1 MCDANCQRVHVE
13 YFVNEQSIKERLHL
27 YFIKNQRSTLRIRLI
42 NCFFKLLTVV
52 LYLVRAIA
60 DDEPKAAGKHCFNI
74 VADSCK
80 STAEKCIY
88 WPAIL
93 CVDREDWMYGL
104 QCALAIIN
112 LLQVL
117 LLLFL
122 NYKGNILQQ
131 IMSVSM
137 VLEAI
142 TSIPF
147 VITIVYPPSHDLFVP
162 VFLNCWLAKELL
174 ENLFNDLHRVM
185 QRHHSALTQQVFI
198 LIVTILCL
206 IITCACGIHH
216 LERAGQSD
224 MSVFEA
230 LYFTVVTFSTVGYG
244 DIKVEIWPSQL
255 FVILMIAA
263 ALVVLPVQM
272 EKMALL
278 LIEKQK
284 QGGTYS
290 NHRAR
295 TEKHV
300 VVCASMLH
308 YDLVNDFLNEFYAH
322 AHLQDFFV
330 VLLTPCELEPTVKWL
345 LQVPLWS
352 QRVIYIQGS
361 ALKDIDLVRCRM
373 DQAEACFIL
382 SPRNKMDRIEAAL
395 LKNWKRKKRLSEKL
409 ESIINRSYRDRA
421 DQQTILRTW
430 AVKDFAP
437 NIPLYV
443 QIMKPEN
450 KFHVQFADH
459 VVCEDEFKYALLAN
473 NCLCPATST
482 FVTLLIH
489 TSRGV
494 EGETAS
500 SQWQKI
506 YGRCSGNEIYHIQLK
521 QSQFFGEYEGK
532 SFTFATFNAHKKYGV
547 SLIGIKRQDCNADL
561 QLNPGPKHILK
572 DTDTCYYMNITKEE
586 YSAFILAHPR
596 EEKEKLEKKDSK
608 SSSPT
613 VGDPNVS
620 KLESA
625 ICSVGT
631 LALEMHHYGPNN
643 STGESPEKQRTE
655 PTGQENPGNATYHFD
670 DDVESHFSYD
680 LDHDDDD
687 DSNSGGGTL
696 PIEMREQNNH
706 PTYERSTLQVPSGD
720 RHLLMP
726 PPAGEEN
733 VSSDAPPIGA
743 RRQRRPSIMP
753 VSEMIMADNSPLRDH
768 KPLYAHKEVQDESED
783 TWEEGEKW
791 TKGYPPVMPYIGYSP
806 MMCHLL
812 ETPKPHCCLEL
823 DKPCDHK
830 SWTHAGEYNWPNNNI
845 IIAAEYAAQGMVNF
859 IVPLR
864 AHFRPKHTLKPI
876 IIMVEKSVD
885 NNFLECISSFPM
897 VYFMIGLLESLDDL
911 LRAGMLQS
919 DTVVVVDR
927 ESSKLAE
934 EDYMADANQIVAV
947 QTMFRLFPSTT
958 IITELTH
965 AANMRFMQF
974 RAKDFYALRMA
985 EKQKLEKEKGSNI
998 SYMFRLPFAAG
1009 NVFSASMLDTMLYQS
1024 FVKDYAISI
1033 VRLLLGLDQATNSGY
1048 LCELPITPE
1057 DLWIRT
1063 YGRLYQKLCSTSH
1076 EIPIGIYRTV
1086 GQADNKSE
1094 CSLPME
1100 DDDSLQGFSG
1110 ERKELANMVRIKMKK
1125 LDLPEEE
1132 YDSEVSD
1139 KRNKISYVIINPS
1152 FDMKLEVDDII
1163 YLIKPAGGPKTPS
1176 PMPPRRKFSSRR
1188 KTTHQRFRAEPQGSN
1203 VDTKL

>member
-1 MCDANCQRVHVE
+1 MAESSFGGVPPLPPRYRFRDLVLGDHFSEAEDRVRVE
-13 YFVNEQSIKERLHL
+13 FFVNEQSFKERLHL
-27 YFIKNQRSTLRIRLI
+27 YFIKNQRSTLRIRLV
-42 NCFFKLLTVV
+42 NCVFKLLTVI
-52 LYLVRAIA
+52 LYLIRAST
-60 DDEPKAAGKHCFNI
+60 DQDPKAVKCFGLEHPHNTCTPGE
-74 VADSCK
+74 AD
-80 STAEKCIY
+80 CIY

-93 CVDREDWMYGL
+93 CVDRKDWMFGL
-104 QCALAIIN
+104 QCAFALIN
-112 LLQVL
+112 LFQVL

-131 IMSVSM
+131 IMSISM
-137 VLEAI
+137 VLEAV
-142 TSIPF
+142 TTIPF
-147 VITIVYPPSHDLFVP
+147 VITVVWPESHDLFVP

-185 QRHHSALTQQVFI
+185 QRPHSALSQQVFI
-198 LIVTILCL
+198 LIVTIMCL

-216 LERAGQSD
+216 LERAGLEIT
-224 MSVFEA
+224 VFEA

-300 VVCASMLH
+300 VMCASTLH

-330 VLLTPCELEPTVKWL
+330 VMLTPSELEPTVKWL

-361 ALKDIDLVRCRM
+361 VLKDTDLVRCRM

-382 SPRNKMDRIEAAL
+382 SPRNKMDRIE
-395 LKNWKRKKRLSEKL
+395 
-409 ESIINRSYRDRA
+409 A

-494 EGETAS
+494 EGESAS
-500 SQWQKI
+500 SHWQKV

-521 QSQFFGEYEGK
+521 TSRFFGEYEGK

-547 SLIGIKRQDCNADL
+547 SLIGIKRQDCVADL

-586 YSAFILAHPR
+586 YSSFILAHPR
-596 EEKEKLEKKDSK
+596 EEKEKVDKKDSK
-608 SSSPT
+608 SSSPIT
-613 VGDPNVS
+613 SDPNVS

-631 LALEMHHYGPNN
+631 LALEMHHYGPNK
-643 STGESPEKQRTE
+643 TGESPEKERTE
-655 PTGQENPGNATYHFD
+655 PSGQETPSGN
-670 DDVESHFSYD
+670 
-680 LDHDDDD
+680 
-687 DSNSGGGTL
+687 GTL
-696 PIEMREQNNH
+696 PIEMHEQNNH
-706 PTYERSTLQVPSGD
+706 QVYGRSSTLQVPSGD
-720 RHLLMP
+720 RNLLMP
-726 PPAGEEN
+726 QPVGEESISEN
-733 VSSDAPPIGA
+733 GPPPGA

-753 VSEMIMADNSPLRDH
+753 VSEVIMADNLPLRDH
-768 KPLYAHKEVQDESED
+768 KPLYAHKEVQ
-783 TWEEGEKW
+783 EEGEGSIIWEEEEKW
-791 TKGYPPVMPYIGYSP
+791 IKGIPPVMPYIGYSP

-812 ETPKPHCCLEL
+812 ETSKQHCCLEL
-823 DKPCDHK
+823 DKPCEHK
-830 SWTHAGEYNWPNNNI
+830 SWTHAGEFNWPNNNI

-885 NNFLECISSFPM
+885 HNFLECISSFPM

-911 LRAGMLQS
+911 LRAGILQS
-919 DTVVVVDR
+919 DTIVVVDR

-934 EDYMADANQIVAV
+934 EDYMADANQVVAV

-974 RAKDFYALRMA
+974 RAKDFYALHMA
-985 EKQKLEKEKGSNI
+985 EKQKIEKEKGSNI
-998 SYMFRLPFAAG
+998 AYMFRLPFAAG

-1024 FVKDYAISI
+1024 FVKDYTISI
-1033 VRLLLGLDQATNSGY
+1033 VRLLLGLDQGNNSGY
-1048 LCELPITPE
+1048 LAELPITAE
-1057 DLWIRT
+1057 DMWIRT

-1086 GQADNKSE
+1086 GQNDNKSE

-1100 DDDSLQGFSG
+1100 DDDSLQGFTA

-1125 LDLPEEE
+1125 FDLPEEE
-1132 YDSEVSD
+1132 YDSEASD
-1139 KRNKISYVIINPS
+1139 KRNKISYVMINPS